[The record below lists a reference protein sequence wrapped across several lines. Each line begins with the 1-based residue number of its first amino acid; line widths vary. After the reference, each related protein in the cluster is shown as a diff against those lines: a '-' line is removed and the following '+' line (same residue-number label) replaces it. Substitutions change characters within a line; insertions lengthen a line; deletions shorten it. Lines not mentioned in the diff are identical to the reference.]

1 MDLRLLGN
9 VEIESAGS
17 VFSLSRSAERC
28 VLATL
33 AFNAGR
39 PVRVGTLIDNIWG
52 DKPSAKADETVA
64 THVRAVRRLLSQAGG
79 DRQMIRNHRP
89 RAYEL
94 RVDPSWVDY
103 HRFRAGVASA
113 ARQGD
118 NPEAVAAYERA
129 LDLWHGEP
137 LAGVAGDWADGRRHA
152 LRTEHLDAL
161 CALLDLRLK
170 LGEYTVVAT
179 QARQLVHDYATER
192 VLSLAIRGLAHAG
205 YRALIPDLVA
215 QASDRMWQT
224 ARVRPSP
231 EIVALAKRLAT
242 AGVPVTV
249 EQQPASVSTPV
260 AGVHMTATHNGM
272 VWQSAGD
279 QIITES

>member
-9 VEIESAGS
+9 VEIASAGS

-39 PVRVGTLIDNIWG
+39 PVGIGTLIDNIWG
-52 DKPSAKADETVA
+52 DEPPAKADETVA
-64 THVRAVRRLLSQAGG
+64 THVRAVRRILSQAGG
-79 DRQMIRNHRP
+79 NRQMIRNHRP

-103 HRFRAGVASA
+103 HRFRAGIVSA

-118 NPEAVAAYERA
+118 NAEALVAYERA
-129 LDLWHGEP
+129 LDLWRGEP
-137 LAGVAGDWADGRRHA
+137 LAGITGDWADGRRHA

-161 CALLDLRLK
+161 CALLELRLK
-170 LGEYTVVAT
+170 LGEYAIVAT

-192 VLSLAIRGLAHAG
+192 VLSLAMRGLAHAG
-205 YRALIPDLVA
+205 YRALIPDLLA
-215 QASDRMWQT
+215 QARERMWQI
-224 ARVRPSP
+224 AKVRLGP
-231 EIVALAKRLAT
+231 EIEALARRLAT
-242 AGVPVTV
+242 GGVPVTV
-249 EQQPASVSTPV
+249 EQPAATSTPV

-279 QIITES
+279 QIITEG

>member
-9 VEIESAGS
+9 VEIASAGS

-39 PVRVGTLIDNIWG
+39 PVGIGTLIDNIWG
-52 DKPSAKADETVA
+52 DDAPAKADETVA
-64 THVRAVRRLLSQAGG
+64 THVRAVRRILAQAGG

-94 RVDPSWVDY
+94 RADPSWVDY
-103 HRFRAGVASA
+103 HRFRAGIASA

-118 NPEAVAAYERA
+118 NAEALVAYERA
-129 LDLWHGEP
+129 LDLWQGEP

-161 CALLDLRLK
+161 CALLELRLK
-170 LGEYTVVAT
+170 LGEYAIVAT
-179 QARQLVHDYATER
+179 QARQLVHDYATDR
-192 VLSLAIRGLAHAG
+192 VLSLAMRGLAHAG
-205 YRALIPDLVA
+205 YRALIPDLVE
-215 QASDRMWQT
+215 QARERMWQI
-224 ARVRPSP
+224 AKVRPGP
-231 EIVALAKRLAT
+231 EIEALARRLA
-242 AGVPVTV
+242 AGGVPVTV
-249 EQQPASVSTPV
+249 ERPASASTPV
-260 AGVHMTATHNGM
+260 PGVHMTATHNGM

-279 QIITES
+279 QTITEG